1 MAPPRDRRVLGATS
15 CHWLGRAHL
24 RARRRKPCEPAKLTP
39 GLSETRS
46 DDQEL
51 REAASTRRR
60 LGDRERNCGERG
72 SPETRGEPVRKEPG

>member
-1 MAPPRDRRVLGATS
+1 LSERPRIAAEDEPPLPARRQNPCV
-15 CHWLGRAHL
+15 RAHL
-24 RARRRKPCEPAKLTP
+24 RQI
-39 GLSETRS
+39 LSETRS

-51 REAASTRRR
+51 REAASTRRG